1 MRCAL
6 YEQRAIAEDLDNRE
20 WYNALSARISELE
33 QQLEVSDARAD
44 ELIYNIE
51 SHISNRL
58 KLARRIQSE
67 ITSLAERLR
76 DDDITEEERR
86 ALQSTLSNLNSK
98 LNRLVQQ
105 STK

>member
-1 MRCAL
+1 MADLYAELDAL
-6 YEQRAIAEDLDNRE
+6 YEQRTIAEDLDNRE
-20 WYNALSARISELE
+20 WYNALSARIAELE
-33 QQLEVSDARAD
+33 Q
-44 ELIYNIE
+44 LIYNIE

-86 ALQSTLSNLNSK
+86 ALQSMMSTLNST
-98 LNRLVQQ
+98 LNRLVQP